1 MKIFNFKF
9 KITLILILIMDEIID
24 YYENNQRSLYD
35 YDKNLI
41 NGLLSIISDQVEK
54 FNKTR
59 DYKRLQ
65 EITRDYK
72 RLQEIT
78 TH

>member
-9 KITLILILIMDEIID
+9 KIPLILILIMDEIID